1 MAQEKRNRQ
10 FKRFSDLGLETVET
24 ILPRWVASKGPR
36 FATNFLEYQLYSHWS
51 DIVGDVL
58 ARKLTPMGIRKK
70 TLYLYGLDA
79 TMNQEAMFRQQ
90 MILQRIN
97 AYAGKEI
104 VRQLRISARLWQD
117 PDTKDIGAVKQLLA
131 RQKQRAQHD
140 IGRAIRQTA
149 LSGEET
155 QHAAQLAQKVD
166 DHELGQAIQR
176 AFQHHLQY
184 NKLKEQHD
192 WHPCAVCG
200 TLCPPEQTY
209 CQRCS
214 QAHADKVHEAVA
226 EVLRDVPWARYP
238 EVHRY
243 VPECT
248 PALVSIVRQ
257 GLVQQLAREV
267 DVRDHQS
274 MKARTL
280 VMLYRCLP
288 PEQLTEEKI
297 ERALYSLRFDM
308 HIPEGYKFPKRY
320 SVISWGKKTKPPRHR
335 DQAE

>member
-131 RQKQRAQHD
+131 RQKQRAQ
-140 IGRAIRQTA
+140 RQGPGSHEKTGDRR
-149 LSGEET
+149 LGEG
-155 QHAAQLAQKVD
+155 HHHSV
-166 DHELGQAIQR
+166 GQA
-176 AFQHHLQY
+176 
-184 NKLKEQHD
+184 
-192 WHPCAVCG
+192 
-200 TLCPPEQTY
+200 
-209 CQRCS
+209 
-214 QAHADKVHEAVA
+214 
-226 EVLRDVPWARYP
+226 
-238 EVHRY
+238 
-243 VPECT
+243 
-248 PALVSIVRQ
+248 
-257 GLVQQLAREV
+257 
-267 DVRDHQS
+267 
-274 MKARTL
+274 
-280 VMLYRCLP
+280 LP
-288 PEQLTEEKI
+288 
-297 ERALYSLRFDM
+297 
-308 HIPEGYKFPKRY
+308 
-320 SVISWGKKTKPPRHR
+320 V
-335 DQAE
+335 